1 MLFDKLAASKLSS
14 LPAANGIQK
23 HPLTAKQASPDVN
36 DAKVI
41 RRRLKTIAVDNVHA
55 EDEQFDIGILRNDP
69 AAHHRRLRDTIC
81 GISSAFLN
89 LGENEEL
96 DYDAFAEQARP
107 ICKRG
112 YTTEDGSKQSL
123 ADCFSETGLII
134 EEYAAT
140 YAGQACSLALCST
153 EGLNYCCSYQQMCNA
168 YGDSTSERAQASCA
182 LAECCYDNEGS
193 TETCF
198 QGSYPTTSSSTW
210 HGCTPDDG
218 GSAYAYSCCVYGQ
231 MCDLQRE
238 DLAATY
244 PVTSLETACEVAA
257 CCKETDN
264 DLIACQMQL
273 LPGLQVT
280 TTTETP
286 SDEPELV
293 GTEAAVTEPQTT
305 TKATAVA
312 DTTTAVTMT
321 KTEATT
327 TAETTASAAEATT
340 AVAVEASD
348 PPGDTEEEYDPS
360 LGIAGD
366 TSMSMPSS

>member
-14 LPAANGIQK
+14 LPAANGIHK
-23 HPLTAKQASPDVN
+23 HPLTAKQASPDANN

-41 RRRLKTIAVDNVHA
+41 RRRLKTIAVDTVHA

-69 AAHHRRLRDTIC
+69 AAHHRRLQDTIC

-89 LGENEEL
+89 VLLNVGENEELDYL
-96 DYDAFAEQARP
+96 DYDAFAEQALP

-134 EEYAAT
+134 EEYAAAI
-140 YAGQACSLALCST
+140 AGVACSLACTT
-153 EGLNYCCSYQQMCNA
+153 EDLNYCCSYQQFCNA
-168 YGDSTSERAQASCA
+168 YVDSTSELEWAPCA

-193 TETCF
+193 TEMCF

-244 PVTSLETACEVAA
+244 PVTSLETACEVAD

-280 TTTETP
+280 TTTATP
-286 SDEPELV
+286 SGEPKPA

-305 TKATAVA
+305 TKATAA
-312 DTTTAVTMT
+312 AKTTTAAVTET
-321 KTEATT
+321 KTE
-327 TAETTASAAEATT
+327 
-340 AVAVEASD
+340 
-348 PPGDTEEEYDPS
+348 
-360 LGIAGD
+360 
-366 TSMSMPSS
+366 